1 MAQPCHHCTQQQF
14 DLKNWNDIFRIGKK
28 FKAKKLGKLIYNDDQ
43 VIIGLLKV
51 SYLHQALAGIVVA

>member
-1 MAQPCHHCTQQQF
+1 MKMAQPCHHCTQQQF

-43 VIIGLLKV
+43 VIIGLFTTGCLILKR
-51 SYLHQALAGIVVA
+51 AF